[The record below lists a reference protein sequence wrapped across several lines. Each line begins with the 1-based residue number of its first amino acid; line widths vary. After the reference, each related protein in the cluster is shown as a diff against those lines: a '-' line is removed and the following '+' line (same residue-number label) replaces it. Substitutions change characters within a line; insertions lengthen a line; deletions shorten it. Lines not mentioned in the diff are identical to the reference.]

1 MTDESSDSRAPAVRP
16 LRLLALAAIYL
27 VIAHV
32 LPPPDGIDPQ
42 SWRRVAVFFATIGG
56 LMLQPLPGSP
66 LVIVGVVAMMVL
78 GGLPIDR
85 ALDGYSAPTVWMVLM
100 AMLMSRALR
109 ESGLAR
115 RIALWFIRA
124 IGRTSLGLG
133 YALHLTDLTLATG
146 VPSITA
152 RSASI
157 VFPIARSISSLYQSN
172 PGASSAVLGAFLMT
186 CLYQGSVISSAMFFY
201 SSAANLLL
209 GDLAGEYAGVTITWT
224 SWFIAGL
231 GPGIASSI
239 VVPYLVYRM
248 MSPELKRTPAASQFA
263 SEQLAA
269 LGPIRGREAIVGL
282 VFIGLIGFW
291 VASSYISWLS
301 PTVVAFLGITVL
313 FVTRALSWDSALNE
327 HSAWDVF
334 VWYGGLLM
342 MGGVLNETGV
352 TTLFAEWFG
361 SWFPGTSWVDRLPGG
376 AGHLLLRPLLLR
388 QHHRARDRV
397 VSPVRG
403 TADES
408 RRAGAGS
415 GLQPGVH
422 QQPDR
427 RSDALWHHDVAGH
440 LHRRLCHAERLVACR
455 ILRVG
460 RESCDRADGRDAV
473 VADAGILVGRPPAPV
488 GHRVTR

>member
-1 MTDESSDSRAPAVRP
+1 MTDESSDSRTPAVRP

-42 SWRRVAVFFATIGG
+42 SWRRVGVFFATIGG

-66 LVIVGVVAMMVL
+66 MVIVGVVAMMVL

-85 ALDGYSAPTVWMVLM
+85 ALVGYSAPTVWMVLM

-115 RIALWFIRA
+115 RIALWFVRA

-157 VFPIARSISSLYQSN
+157 VFPIARSISSLYKSN

-327 HSAWDVF
+327 RSAWDVF

-361 SWFPGTSWVDRLPGG
+361 SWFPGTSWVVVFLAALVIYYYAHYFFASTTAHAIAMYPPFVVLLMSLG
-376 AGHLLLRPLLLR
+376 A
-388 QHHRARDRV
+388 
-397 VSPVRG
+397 
-403 TADES
+403 
-408 RRAGAGS
+408 
-415 GLQPGVH
+415 
-422 QQPDR
+422 
-427 RSDALWHHDVAGH
+427 
-440 LHRRLCHAERLVACR
+440 
-455 ILRVG
+455 
-460 RESCDRADGRDAV
+460 
-473 VADAGILVGRPPAPV
+473 PAPV
-488 GHRVTR
+488 VAYSLVFINNLTAGLTHYGTTTSPVIFIEGYVTLKDWWRVGFYASVANLAIALTVGMLWWRMLGFW